1 MAENCSEDD
10 QVSGSPRL
18 HGGIARYLSIS
29 FIGMTMYTIIN
40 VLAFNFLFGAIEA
53 NNNDALTRS
62 NLALLGLQVQVQSH
76 QLLHSVQDYIAENT
90 LAAERISIRRE
101 VSATRTE
108 VNQIFSQA
116 VEMTTED
123 DLTERTQ
130 LANIER
136 RFVDA
141 YLQTNR
147 VLQSFD
153 QEQASGTQT
162 QQLSEQ
168 LHQDYIDP
176 LARQILEFQDYEAGR
191 IQEDKDRNTKIQ
203 RILSIVL
210 PLSGLMVVLLTGWV
224 TYRAFNRIILPLIEL
239 SDGVEQ
245 MRHGKLNQPINIE
258 AEDEIGELADTL
270 NRMAAQL
277 NATLAGLQLKVE
289 ELNTA
294 KEALERS
301 EQHYRSLYDGV
312 PVGLFRSTREGRILE
327 VNDRLVQML
336 HFPDKE
342 TLLATSAFNLYT
354 SSTDREQWLTLSE
367 KQDGVIAYDSPMR
380 CLDGAIIWAR
390 RNVQAVTDPD
400 GAVLYFEGSLEDTT
414 EIKQAEEEIRLLNTE
429 LERRVILRTAELE
442 AANRELESFAYSV
455 SHDLR
460 APLRSIDGY
469 SKLLME
475 DYAASLDEQS
485 SEYLH
490 NVRISA
496 QRMSQIIEDILNL
509 SRVTR
514 AEMTRATVDMSAM
527 AREVLGDLHKRQPER
542 RVVAELH
549 EPLTAEGD
557 PNLLYLLLQNLVGNA
572 WKFTSKQT
580 QAYIELGA
588 IQQEGQKIYF
598 VSDNGAGFDMRYV
611 NKLFL
616 PFQRLHQQDEYEGTG
631 IGLAT
636 VQRIVQRHGGR
647 VWAEGQVD
655 QGATFY
661 FTLK

>member
-1 MAENCSEDD
+1 MTDNEKESDLAS
-10 QVSGSPRL
+10 VYPRL

-29 FIGMTMYTIIN
+29 FIGMTMFTIIL
-40 VLAFNFLFGAIEA
+40 VLAFNLLFGTIEA
-53 NNNDALTRS
+53 NNYDALTRS
-62 NLALLGLQVQVQSH
+62 NLALLGSKVQVYSH
-76 QLLHSVQDYIAENT
+76 QLLHSVQDYIDEDT
-90 LAAERISIRRE
+90 PAAERISIRRE
-101 VSATRTE
+101 ISATRTE
-108 VNQIFSQA
+108 VEQLFNQA

-141 YLQTNR
+141 YLQINR

-153 QEQASGTQT
+153 QEQGEGIRIP
-162 QQLSEQ
+162 QLLDQ
-168 LHQDYIDP
+168 LAEDYIDP
-176 LARQILEFQDYEAGR
+176 LSRQVQEFQDYETGR
-191 IQEDKDRNTKIQ
+191 VKEDKDRNIKIQ
-203 RILSIVL
+203 RTLSLVL
-210 PLSGLMVVLLTGWV
+210 PLSGLIIVLLAGLV
-224 TYRAFNRIILPLIEL
+224 TYQAFNRIILPLIQL

-245 MRHGKLNQPINIE
+245 MRHGNLSQPINIQS
-258 AEDEIGELADTL
+258 EDEIGDLADTL
-270 NRMAAQL
+270 NGMAAQL
-277 NATLAGLQLKVE
+277 NATLAGLQQKIE
-289 ELNTA
+289 ELNIA

-312 PVGLFRSTREGRILE
+312 PVGLFRSTRDGRILE
-327 VNDRLVQML
+327 VNDRLIQML
-336 HFPDKE
+336 HYPDKE

-354 SSTDREQWLTLSE
+354 SQADREQWLMLSD
-367 KQDGVIAYDSPMR
+367 QQNDVIAYDSPMR
-380 CLDGAIIWAR
+380 CLDSTIIWAR
-390 RNVQAVTDPD
+390 RNVRAVTDSN
-400 GAVLYFEGSLEDTT
+400 GTVLYYEGSLEDTT

-475 DYAASLDEQS
+475 DYVGSLDEQS
-485 SEYLH
+485 KEYLH
-490 NVRISA
+490 NVRIAA

-514 AEMTRATVDMSAM
+514 AEMTRVTVDLSHM

-542 RVVAELH
+542 QVVAELH
-549 EPLTAEGD
+549 DPLTTEGD

-572 WKFTSKQT
+572 WKFTSKRS
-580 QAYIELGA
+580 QAYIELGV
-588 IQQEGQKIYF
+588 IRQEGQKIYF
-598 VSDNGAGFDMRYV
+598 ISDNGAGFDMRYV
-611 NKLFL
+611 SKLFL

-661 FTLK
+661 FTLE